1 MPKEQI
7 QMSEV
12 ILDALLDSLKIF
24 IFVFAFNFIFSF
36 IGKKLAKNK
45 ISVPLGATLGLIPQC
60 GFSVVAAERFKN
72 KQLSAGTLL
81 AVFIVTSDEAIPVML
96 TDFSKFYLVFPLL
109 IIKFVLAIIVGYLT
123 DLLFG
128 KTFDNRPIEET
139 DTTTERSDCGCGH
152 KHNVDHDENGF
163 LHEHILHPLIHAA
176 KTFAVVLIF
185 NLIFSTIIYY
195 IGEDALSDFL
205 KANSFLA
212 PLFSTL
218 VGLIPNCAS
227 SVIIAQ
233 LFVSGSI
240 SFGACLSGLIA
251 NSGIALTILFGK
263 KCNVKINLFII
274 GILVFSALL
283 AGYICCIIIGF

>member
-1 MPKEQI
+1 
-7 QMSEV
+7 MSEV

-81 AVFIVTSDEAIPVML
+81 AVFIATSDEAIPVML

-109 IIKFVLAIIVGYLT
+109 AIKFVLAIIVGYLT

-128 KTFDNRPIEET
+128 KIFDNRPIEKQDEI
-139 DTTTERSDCGCGH
+139 TEHSGCGCGH
-152 KHNVDHDENGF
+152 NHGDNEHNENGF
-163 LHEHILHPLIHAA
+163 VHEHILHPLIHAA

-263 KCNVKINLFII
+263 KCNVKINLFVI

-283 AGYICCIIIGF
+283 AGYICCLIVGF

>member
-1 MPKEQI
+1 
-7 QMSEV
+7 MSEA

-36 IGKKLAKNK
+36 LSKKLAKNK

-60 GFSVVAAERFKN
+60 GFSIVAAERFKN
-72 KQLSAGTLL
+72 KQLTAGTLL
-81 AVFIVTSDEAIPVML
+81 AVFIATSDEAIPVML

-109 IIKFVLAIIVGYLT
+109 GIKFVLAIIVGYLT
-123 DLLFG
+123 DILFG
-128 KTFDNRPIEET
+128 KIFDNRPIEET
-139 DTTTERSDCGCGH
+139 DTTTEHSDCGCGH
-152 KHNVDHDENGF
+152 KHNVDHDEDGF
-163 LHEHILHPLIHAA
+163 VHEHILHPLIHAV

-185 NLIFSTIIYY
+185 NLIFSILIYY
-195 IGEDALSDFL
+195 IGKNTLSDFL
-205 KANSFLA
+205 KTNSFLA

-263 KCNVKINLFII
+263 KSNIKTSLLVLA
-274 GILVFSALL
+274 ILVFTALS
-283 AGYICCIIIGF
+283 AGYIYCLIMGF

>member
-1 MPKEQI
+1 
-7 QMSEV
+7 MSEV

-109 IIKFVLAIIVGYLT
+109 IIKFVLANIVGYLT
-123 DLLFG
+123 DIIFG
-128 KTFDNRPIEET
+128 KIFDNRPIEKQDKIAEH
-139 DTTTERSDCGCGH
+139 SGCGCR
-152 KHNVDHDENGF
+152 HNHVDNEHNENGF

>member
-1 MPKEQI
+1 
-7 QMSEV
+7 MSEV

-72 KQLSAGTLL
+72 KQLTAGTLL
-81 AVFIVTSDEAIPVML
+81 AVFIATSDEAIPVML

-109 IIKFVLAIIVGYLT
+109 AIKFVLANIVGYLT

-128 KTFDNRPIEET
+128 KIFDNRPIEKQ
-139 DTTTERSDCGCGH
+139 DKITEHSGCGCGH
-152 KHNVDHDENGF
+152 NHVDNEHNENGF

>member
-1 MPKEQI
+1 
-7 QMSEV
+7 MSEV

-185 NLIFSTIIYY
+185 NLIFFQKFFTT
-195 IGEDALSDFL
+195 G
-205 KANSFLA
+205 KA
-212 PLFSTL
+212 
-218 VGLIPNCAS
+218 
-227 SVIIAQ
+227 AQ
-233 LFVSGSI
+233 NQF
-240 SFGACLSGLIA
+240 
-251 NSGIALTILFGK
+251 
-263 KCNVKINLFII
+263 
-274 GILVFSALL
+274 
-283 AGYICCIIIGF
+283 AGMMGCIFCEKGM